1 MILTTLLPNQRIIPS
16 CNFLP
21 VRTGWHFRV
30 KQGLCLSDCFSWM
43 DTHRVYFTGAFR
55 TRCISGL
62 LRFYIKML
70 FSIAVFTARPSRFC
84 AVRLLAVA
92 VFTAR
97 LSRFCTVMLLAVAVF
112 TARLSRFCTVMLL
125 AVAVFTAFHCRI
137 YTLILVTITY
147 TGLFVGGGWFSVCR
161 CGLWRTVT
169 ILISFFLHS

>member
-112 TARLSRFCTVMLL
+112 TA
-125 AVAVFTAFHCRI
+125 FHCRI

>member
-43 DTHRVYFTGAFR
+43 DTHRVYFTGAVR

-112 TARLSRFCTVMLL
+112 TARLSRFCTVML
-125 AVAVFTAFHCRI
+125 
-137 YTLILVTITY
+137 VTITY